1 MPSTISI
8 RVPGSTANLGSGFD
22 CVGVAVDRSVEV
34 AVRRESSSRE
44 PIRLER
50 GGALRALDVP
60 PQEDLLYLGFERAC
74 RAAGQPPPNG
84 VVMEA
89 GSDIPVARGLGS
101 SAAAVV
107 AGALA
112 ARALCGLALDDAALI
127 ALCAEVEGHADN
139 VAPSVRG
146 GATLVLRAPGGGLI
160 VTQLDVHPSL
170 VLIFA
175 IPDFMVS
182 TERAR
187 SVLPSTVPYHT
198 AVTAAARGAA
208 LIQGLA
214 SGDAGLLAAGL
225 DDVLHVPHRRSLI
238 RGYDA
243 VTSAAITAG
252 AFGATLSGSGST
264 LAAVSPAPRAQAV
277 EAAMAH
283 AWRQCGVGVETFRL
297 ARPAGGYRIS

>member
-1 MPSTISI
+1 MPATISV

-22 CVGVAVDRSVEV
+22 CVGIAVDRSVRVTARRDPSLKEP
-34 AVRRESSSRE
+34 VRIERE
-44 PIRLER
+44 
-50 GGALRALDVP
+50 GALQALAVP

-74 RAAGQPPPNG
+74 RAAGQTPPPG
-84 VVMEA
+84 VVLQA

-112 ARALCGLALDDAALI
+112 ARALLGLTLDDAAVI
-127 ALCAEVEGHADN
+127 SVCAEIEGHADN

-146 GATLVLRAPGGGLI
+146 GAALVLQSGGRLL
-160 VTQLDVHPSL
+160 VTPLDVHPSL

-187 SVLPSTVPYHT
+187 SVLPKTVDHHT
-198 AVTAAARGAA
+198 AVIAAARGAA
-208 LIQGLA
+208 LVRGLA
-214 SGDAGLLAAGL
+214 SADPGLLAAGL
-225 DDVLHVPHRRSLI
+225 DDVLHVPFRRSLI
-238 RGYDA
+238 RGYDD
-243 VTSAAITAG
+243 VTSAAIAAG

-264 LAAVSPAPRAQAV
+264 LVAVGPAPRAAGV
-277 EAAMAH
+277 ESAMAQ
-283 AWRQCGVGVETFRL
+283 AWRTSGVGVETFRL
-297 ARPAGGYRIS
+297 VRPARGYEVS